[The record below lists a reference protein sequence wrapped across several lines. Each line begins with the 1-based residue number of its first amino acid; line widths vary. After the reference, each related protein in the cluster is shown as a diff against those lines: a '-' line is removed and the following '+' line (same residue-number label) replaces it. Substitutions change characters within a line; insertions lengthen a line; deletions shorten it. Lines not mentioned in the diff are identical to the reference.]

1 MKAEELMIGD
11 WVNIEEFGII
21 DQILTFTPETA
32 ITGHGDTCG
41 EYEYERLAPIPLTGK
56 VLTKNGFVYA
66 DLPFENF
73 YEGYGLRIYGGNFA
87 DGHSNWYIIC
97 GINVSMNVT
106 HVHELQHALRLCGI
120 DKRIEL

>member
-56 VLTKNGFVYA
+56 VLAKNGFVYA

-73 YEGYGLRIYGGNFA
+73 YDGYGLRIYGGNFA

-106 HVHELQHALRLCGI
+106 HVHELQHALRLCALT
-120 DKRIEL
+120 KE

>member
-41 EYEYERLAPIPLTGK
+41 EYEYERLTPIPLTGK